1 MEQNEILAELAQ
13 SIGQIV
19 DKKVAEKKP
28 TFADAF
34 NSVIEAI
41 DNGTIEN
48 EIDGSVEELL
58 SKIRLAFTS
67 KYDDFVS
74 DNKAEDDSC
83 QSSTAFDTVK
93 NDIENGDLDK
103 DEVADL
109 LEAINNESQYDDEVA
124 DLVRNEADNYGFVD
138 KDDIDE
144 YYIFDNLDDC
154 IICDVAKRYINENL

>member
-28 TFADAF
+28 TLADAF

-41 DNGTIEN
+41 DNGNIET
-48 EIDGSVEELL
+48 EIGGSVEELL

-83 QSSTAFDTVK
+83 TIDKAVSIVRSAIDENELSSEDV
-93 NDIENGDLDK
+93 NGILGDLK
-103 DEVADL
+103 T
-109 LEAINNESQYDDEVA
+109 NSYYDDEIG
-124 DLVRNEADNYGFVD
+124 DLVRGECENYGFVD

>member
-28 TFADAF
+28 TLADAF

-41 DNGTIEN
+41 DNGNIA
-48 EIDGSVEELL
+48 IIGGSVEELL

-67 KYDDFVS
+67 RYDDFVN

-83 QSSTAFDTVK
+83 T
-93 NDIENGDLDK
+93 LDK
-103 DEVADL
+103 AVSTVRNAIDENDL
-109 LEAINNESQYDDEVA
+109 SSEDVNGILDDLKTNSYYDDEIG
-124 DLVRNEADNYGFVD
+124 DFVRNECENYGFVD

-154 IICDVAKRYINENL
+154 TICDVAKRYINENL